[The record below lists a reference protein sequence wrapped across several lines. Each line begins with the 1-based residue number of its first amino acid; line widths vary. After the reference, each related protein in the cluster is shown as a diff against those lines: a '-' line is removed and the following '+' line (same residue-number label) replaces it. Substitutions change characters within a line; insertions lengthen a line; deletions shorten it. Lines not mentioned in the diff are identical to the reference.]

1 MYTDNSAHRAV
12 RSRQRRVPRK
22 FGDGRGRMT
31 EQERR
36 EAWQRGGG
44 RPLKLEPFV
53 VPCAV
58 AFLLGG
64 FVMAVLLSA

>member
-22 FGDGRGRMT
+22 LGDGRGRMT
-31 EQERR
+31 EQEWR
-36 EAWQRGGG
+36 EAWQREV
-44 RPLKLEPFV
+44 EPFV

>member
-1 MYTDNSAHRAV
+1 
-12 RSRQRRVPRK
+12 
-22 FGDGRGRMT
+22 MT

-36 EAWQRGGG
+36 EAWQREV
-44 RPLKLEPFV
+44 EPFV

>member
-1 MYTDNSAHRAV
+1 
-12 RSRQRRVPRK
+12 
-22 FGDGRGRMT
+22 MT
-31 EQERR
+31 EQEWR
-36 EAWQRGGG
+36 EAWQREV
-44 RPLKLEPFV
+44 EPFV